1 MHPRERGRDM
11 RPALH
16 AEQDQTRPNQK
27 KTKPRQEPNETK
39 QEEAKTGGD
48 RRADLSLL
56 KEKCGNMIPLLGPNV
71 PRH

>member
-1 MHPRERGRDM
+1 MHPRERGRDV

-39 QEEAKTGGD
+39 QEEAKTCGEELIP
-48 RRADLSLL
+48 LSLR
-56 KEKCGNMIPLLGPNV
+56 KNV
-71 PRH
+71 ET